1 MSPKKLAVLILAI
14 SMLYAVLRY
23 HVLGDAPR
31 SDIPLFIFNK
41 ALAYS
46 GLVLLGIAGINPN
59 KTDRHQL
66 GMTAAYFLLVHVTI
80 SLALF
85 SAKYYPKFF
94 YGDDSNHLTTS
105 ASFSLLFGIVAF
117 VCLIHLWRTS
127 LHTRKGTDRSLI
139 NGLGRCVLALAV
151 CHTCLMGFSTWFR
164 PATWPG
170 NLPPITLLACLSAV
184 GFLLVTHRRK
194 RPASGVESNR

>member
-1 MSPKKLAVLILAI
+1 MAPKKLAVLILTI

-23 HVLGDAPR
+23 HVLGDAPH
-31 SDIPLFIFNK
+31 SDIALFIFNK
-41 ALAYS
+41 ATAYS
-46 GLVLLGIAGINPN
+46 GLVLLGIAGIKSK

-66 GMTAAYFLLVHVTI
+66 GMTGAYFLLVHVAI

-94 YGDDSNHLTTS
+94 YGDDSNRLTTS
-105 ASFSLLFGIVAF
+105 AGFSLLFGIVAF

-127 LHTRKGTDRSLI
+127 LHTRKGTDQSLVY
-139 NGLGRCVLALAV
+139 GLGRCVLALAAA
-151 CHTCLMGFSTWFR
+151 HTCLMGFSTWLH
-164 PATWPG
+164 PAAWPG

-184 GFLLVTHRRK
+184 SFLLVTHRRK
-194 RPASGVESNR
+194 RPASKVRSNS